1 VPRFEVWGR
10 LTSAWRRRCAAALD
24 RLPRRLT
31 TSGGGSSGPGF
42 AAALAATADGAWA
55 ALAVA
60 AEDPARIGRA
70 RAAFAAGAADPTP
83 RPR

>member
-1 VPRFEVWGR
+1 VPRFEIWGR

-31 TSGGGSSGPGF
+31 TSGGGGSSGPGF
-42 AAALAATADGAWA
+42 AAALAATADGARA

-70 RAAFAAGAADPTP
+70 RAAFAAGG
-83 RPR
+83 R